1 MIVEE
6 DLAAWAGGL
15 DALFAQV
22 AGRFYR
28 VEPRR
33 RARAY
38 VRGLLAPLA
47 GKNGWTLAEVA
58 GDATPDGMQ
67 RLLNSAHW
75 DAGGVR
81 DDLRGYAVEHL
92 GEAAG
97 VLIVDET
104 GFLKKGLHSAGVQRQ
119 YSGTAGRVENCQ
131 LGVFLAYATAKGRT
145 LIDRELYLPKSWI
158 ADRQRCRAD
167 IYRVVP
173 AKIDRW
179 LAAEHPEIQEP
190 NQWTR
195 QTCAAWAAAVDR
207 IVVGEHSQWQAGQRA
222 RLGKPLSPKTKR
234 SYLRVART
242 FFRDC
247 QDWEWMP
254 RRFDPAR
261 AQATPRSIQAL
272 QGPDPRVIADDVWAK
287 LLWAGLNLNAS
298 DLTRADGR
306 VHPIEMIR
314 AITLAWLFSGQ
325 RSDEIARLRVGCI
338 RWQHNDSPIPGDSDK
353 VLARDAVCLL
363 DVPTSK
369 TGSAFTTPVDP
380 LLGQAI
386 ESVTTPVPRVL
397 LSIPLAGTRT
407 IWQYWHVP
415 ALSGLLPPSPAPPGS
430 GCPQL
435 LSSRCD
441 DPTAKVSHLHSN
453 HSASRRT
460 KPALNAFANTFGDRW
475 PNAEKY

>member
-104 GFLKKGLHSAGVQRQ
+104 GFLKKGVHSAGVQRQ
-119 YSGTAGRVENCQ
+119 YSGTAGRIENCQ

-158 ADRQRCRAD
+158 ADRQRCRAAAIGD
-167 IYRVVP
+167 QVEFATKAVLAQAMLGRALDAGVP
-173 AKIDRW
+173 ASW
-179 LAAEHPEIQEP
+179 VAADEAYGQDHKFRTWCE
-190 NQWTR
+190 R
-195 QTCAAWAAAVDR
+195 RR
-207 IVVGEHSQWQAGQRA
+207 IGRA
-222 RLGKPLSPKTKR
+222 SCRE
-234 SYLRVART
+234 RV
-242 FFRDC
+242 
-247 QDWEWMP
+247 
-254 RRFDPAR
+254 
-261 AQATPRSIQAL
+261 
-272 QGPDPRVIADDVWAK
+272 
-287 LLWAGLNLNAS
+287 
-298 DLTRADGR
+298 
-306 VHPIEMIR
+306 
-314 AITLAWLFSGQ
+314 
-325 RSDEIARLRVGCI
+325 
-338 RWQHNDSPIPGDSDK
+338 
-353 VLARDAVCLL
+353 
-363 DVPTSK
+363 SK
-369 TGSAFTTPVDP
+369 QV
-380 LLGQAI
+380 
-386 ESVTTPVPRVL
+386 
-397 LSIPLAGTRT
+397 
-407 IWQYWHVP
+407 
-415 ALSGLLPPSPAPPGS
+415 
-430 GCPQL
+430 
-435 LSSRCD
+435 
-441 DPTAKVSHLHSN
+441 
-453 HSASRRT
+453 
-460 KPALNAFANTFGDRW
+460 
-475 PNAEKY
+475 